1 MKPITTTMNKIA
13 VDTNILVY
21 LYDVTDE
28 RKRNISERLVAE
40 KPVIS
45 PQVISEYIN
54 VTKRLL
60 KLPKI
65 EILKR
70 CNLVFEKCII
80 SPLQSKTL
88 SYALFLLEKYDFQ
101 LFDAIIVASA
111 LESNCSILYS
121 EDLQHN
127 QLIES
132 RLRIINPFL

>member
-1 MKPITTTMNKIA
+1 MNKVA

-21 LYDVTDE
+21 LYDVIDE

-45 PQVISEYIN
+45 PQVISEYVN

-60 KLPKI
+60 KLPKV

-70 CNLVFEKCII
+70 CHLVFEKCII
-80 SPLQSKTL
+80 SPLQHKTL
-88 SYALFLLEKYDFQ
+88 SSALFLLEKYDFQ
-101 LFDAIIVASA
+101 LFDAIVVASA
-111 LESNCSILYS
+111 LEANCTILYS

-127 QLIES
+127 QLIV
-132 RLRIINPFL
+132 IYTNNNININTNIYSAC